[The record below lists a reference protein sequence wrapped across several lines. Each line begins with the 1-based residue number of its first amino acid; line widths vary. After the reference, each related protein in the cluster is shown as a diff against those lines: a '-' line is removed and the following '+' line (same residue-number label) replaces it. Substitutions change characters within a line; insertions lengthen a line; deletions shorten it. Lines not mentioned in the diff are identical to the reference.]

1 MRPPLTLALYADDGV
16 QLLDVAGPLDVFA
29 EANVQAGREVY
40 RLIVLAEHRRPIRSS
55 SGVAIV
61 PSAIV
66 GEPIEKIHTLLVAGR
81 PNAHQVR
88 YSQRAVAWFKKTCPS
103 CTRYGSVCSGAF
115 MLGAA
120 GLLDGR
126 HVTTHWAVSEAL
138 AQRFPGAH
146 VDADSLYVRDGRLR
160 TAAGVTAGMD
170 LALALVEEDLG
181 RQIALKVA
189 SQLVMFF
196 KRPGGQMQFS
206 REGHSTL
213 IGRSALQEVQRY
225 VAAHPNA
232 DLSVGTLAR
241 RLEMSPRH
249 FARIFRQEVGS
260 TPATWVQSARVTAA
274 RARFE
279 AGADST
285 KQVAADCGF
294 PDINAMRRAFQ
305 RWVGTT
311 PAEYRKQFVTQR
323 S

>member
-1 MRPPLTLALYADDGV
+1 
-16 QLLDVAGPLDVFA
+16 
-29 EANVQAGREVY
+29 
-40 RLIVLAEHRRPIRSS
+40 
-55 SGVAIV
+55 
-61 PSAIV
+61 
-66 GEPIEKIHTLLVAGR
+66 
-81 PNAHQVR
+81 
-88 YSQRAVAWFKKTCPS
+88 
-103 CTRYGSVCSGAF
+103 